1 MFNFFYIFLDKR
13 GFRLYNIV
21 NKGGDQ
27 TMTLGQIIKHYRTEH
42 HLSQRQ
48 FAILCGVSNGY
59 ISMLEEGKN
68 PKTNEPIIPSLMTL
82 KKLASAM
89 AITVDDLMIAAD
101 EMPITL
107 SMTGDVAAN
116 LPEIDLQL
124 FASGEKY
131 EPLTEAEIEIL
142 KLFRMIPEEKQ
153 RDFLAMGRLFANSL
167 KRD

>member
-1 MFNFFYIFLDKR
+1 
-13 GFRLYNIV
+13 
-21 NKGGDQ
+21 
-27 TMTLGQIIKHYRTEH
+27 MTLGQIIKQYRTEH

-68 PKTNEPIIPSLMTL
+68 PKTHEPIIPSLMTL

-89 AITVDDLMIAAD
+89 AMTLDELMIAAD

-107 SMTGDVAAN
+107 SLDSEAN

-124 FASGEKY
+124 FANGEKY
-131 EPLTEAEIEIL
+131 EALTEAESEIL

-153 RDFLAMGRLFANSL
+153 RDFLEMGRLFANSL
-167 KRD
+167 KKD

>member
-1 MFNFFYIFLDKR
+1 
-13 GFRLYNIV
+13 
-21 NKGGDQ
+21 
-27 TMTLGQIIKHYRTEH
+27 MTLGQIIKQYRTEH

-89 AITVDDLMIAAD
+89 AMTLDELMIAAD

-107 SMTGDVAAN
+107 SLDIEPN

-124 FASGEKY
+124 FARGEKY
-131 EPLTEAEIEIL
+131 EALTEAESEIL

-153 RDFLAMGRLFANSL
+153 RDFLEMGRLFANSL

>member
-1 MFNFFYIFLDKR
+1 
-13 GFRLYNIV
+13 
-21 NKGGDQ
+21 
-27 TMTLGQIIKHYRTEH
+27 MTLGQIIKQYRTEH

-89 AITVDDLMIAAD
+89 AMTLDELMIAAD

-107 SMTGDVAAN
+107 SLDIEAN

-131 EPLTEAEIEIL
+131 EALTEAESEIL

-153 RDFLAMGRLFANSL
+153 RDFLEMGRLFANSL
-167 KRD
+167 KKD

>member
-1 MFNFFYIFLDKR
+1 
-13 GFRLYNIV
+13 
-21 NKGGDQ
+21 
-27 TMTLGQIIKHYRTEH
+27 MTLGQIIKQYRTEH

-89 AITVDDLMIAAD
+89 AMTLDELMIAAD

-107 SMTGDVAAN
+107 SLDIEAN

-131 EPLTEAEIEIL
+131 EALTEAESEIL
-142 KLFRMIPEEKQ
+142 KLFRMRPEEKQ
-153 RDFLAMGRLFANSL
+153 RDFLEMGRLFANSL